1 MHDLD
6 AKKTSGAAQPD
17 HLLDELTSIKD
28 LLAGEQVAGK
38 QVAGERMG
46 GEQAVGQQRTN
57 AQLMKE
63 QLADTQPTGAIP
75 LLDDLVALPAQSPL
89 LDIERIFN
97 DDVAAPLSPC
107 IEAPPTANFQFP
119 KFTLDVAISDEP
131 VNSHSAATATDNT
144 MLNLRASHLHQTY
157 RREALI
163 QELIAEFAPQ
173 IEAALRERLERLDNA
188 ALQAL
193 KTQS

>member
-6 AKKTSGAAQPD
+6 TKKNSGAAQPD

-28 LLAGEQVAGK
+28 I
-38 QVAGERMG
+38 
-46 GEQAVGQQRTN
+46 
-57 AQLMKE
+57 
-63 QLADTQPTGAIP
+63 LADTPLTGDIP
-75 LLDDLVALPAQSPL
+75 LLDDLVVLPAQSSL

-97 DDVAAPLSPC
+97 DDVAAPLSPA
-107 IEAPPTANFQFP
+107 IETTPTATFQFP

-131 VNSHSAATATDNT
+131 VSSNPAATDNT
-144 MLNLRASHLHQTY
+144 APNLRANHLHASY
-157 RREALI
+157 RREVLI
-163 QELIAEFAPQ
+163 QELIAEFVPQ

-193 KTQS
+193 KSQP